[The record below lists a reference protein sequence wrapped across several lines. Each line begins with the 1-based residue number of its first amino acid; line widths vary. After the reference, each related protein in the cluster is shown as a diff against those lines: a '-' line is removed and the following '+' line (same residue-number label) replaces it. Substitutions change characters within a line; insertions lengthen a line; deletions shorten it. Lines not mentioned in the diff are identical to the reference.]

1 MMLSAS
7 LHMALYKMVASSRK
21 MEFIKADKKTRVKN
35 KNLFKKIAF
44 VIFLNKHTHTH
55 TGDIFILQK
64 RHFMPFRQRFPV
76 DEEAP
81 CIPCHDRSLSYPNN
95 K

>member
-7 LHMALYKMVASSRK
+7 LYMALYKMVASSRK

-44 VIFLNKHTHTH
+44 VIFLNKHTQLSQIYTK
-55 TGDIFILQK
+55 IINY
-64 RHFMPFRQRFPV
+64 FRRYFYPS
-76 DEEAP
+76 EATLHAFQAK
-81 CIPCHDRSLSYPNN
+81 ISR
-95 K
+95 